1 MSVIMVYDASNG
13 GGHLFGARKEQQAFQ
28 RNINHP
34 DMPIFGEVSAG
45 NTVLKYANVWV
56 DGVPRG
62 KGASGMKAGCQ
73 IISFT
78 APGPFYLGS
87 IGIRELTSTKAGGGG
102 QRYGEILI
110 YDHVLTDEERSSTEA
125 YLAAKWWGEPMAG
138 YTVDGKPNMPGQQ
151 SDSSVALTVPSEE
164 TLSVGYL
171 AGEGGVVKTGSGTL
185 ELMGSTSELSGDID
199 VREGTVK
206 YTVRTLDVDTLPVTG
221 GLLAHFDA
229 SDESSF
235 IKNANG
241 GVIGWKAKAAA
252 AKYGELVAESYFKDS
267 SGNPRAGT
275 YLANELNGRGVLDCG
290 AHGNSGVGFVFP
302 ETISNVN
309 HVVMLFGSQN
319 GGGFIL
325 GEINDG
331 VSNEIWHRESPWNEV
346 SSAIFNNDGRGLNLY
361 VEGIKKEKVTE
372 KNVLNGGYQILEV
385 SLDTWSAN
393 KSVSGFG
400 LDRITF
406 PDRAGGQRYAEVM
419 IYDHVLSAEERLAL
433 LIYLNNRWRNA
444 NYVGSGVFDAMYL
457 DRANA
462 GRVTV
467 ADGATFDLN
476 GFTQTTEMLGG
487 SGTIK
492 GGNVIVTDEVL
503 ASFGDDALSVEGTL
517 TFSGAGAIVF
527 PADWTGGYGRW
538 KLFSATKI
546 EGNVRDWV
554 GTGIVNGKEYNA
566 KLSVSG
572 NTVYL
577 NINSPGTEIIIR

>member
-1 MSVIMVYDASNG
+1 MVCDPYDG
-13 GGHLFGARKEQQAFQ
+13 GGQLFGAHKENQAFQ
-28 RNINHP
+28 RDITVQNVS
-34 DMPIFGEVSAG
+34 IFKDVASC
-45 NTVLKYANVWV
+45 NTVLKYANVWI

-62 KGASGMKAGCQ
+62 VGASGMKKGCQ

-78 APGPFYLGS
+78 SPGPFYLGMLGLRQKS
-87 IGIRELTSTKAGGGG
+87 GSGNGGG

-138 YTVDGKPNMPGQQ
+138 YTVVGKPNMPGQQ

-331 VSNEIWHRESPWNEV
+331 VSNEIWHREWPYNDISC
-346 SSAIFNNDGRGLNLY
+346 AIFNSDGRGLNLY

-406 PDRAGGQRYAEVM
+406 PDRAGGQRYGEVM

-527 PADWTGGYGRW
+527 PAEWTGGYGRW